1 MPAMPHNNNKLR
13 GVTIALLV
21 TLLVTLLLTACENRL
36 QVMSPNGDIEI
47 LVDVSGAGHVIYSV
61 TAGNEQIIRPSD
73 LGLMLKD
80 QANFIWNMQFVDTTH
95 STHDS
100 QWELPWGERR
110 EVREN
115 YREMLVELENPDG
128 RQLLIR
134 FRAFDD
140 GIGFRYEMPNPKRE
154 QIDVLGELTEFNIA
168 ADATAFWQPGADE
181 IRYEHLYRTT
191 PLEDV
196 ESAHTPFTVRLPS
209 GKHLSIHEAALSNY
223 SAFTVNRKSDGDL
236 VASLRTW
243 SDGVA
248 VRTDGRLVSS
258 WRTIQIAEDAAG
270 LINSSLILNLN
281 EPNKLGDV
289 SWVQPGKYVG
299 IWWAIHL
306 GRKTWQPGPNHGA
319 TTGDAQRH
327 IDFAASYG
335 FDGVLVEGWNKG
347 WAGEGLSYT
356 EAYPDF
362 DLQSVSEY
370 AREQGVHLI
379 GHHETYGDV
388 PGYEDQLAAALDLY
402 ESVGVP
408 QVKTGYVADA
418 GKLRRRD
425 VNGEVV
431 HEWHDGQYAVLH
443 HQRVLEE
450 AAKRKISINT
460 HEPVKDT
467 GLRRTYPNWLTREGS
482 RGQEFAIWGETPN
495 PPEHTVL
502 LAYTRMLGGP
512 MDFTPGLF
520 DLHPQRGSSER
531 RVQTTLAKQLALYV
545 VLYSPIQM
553 VPDLRENY
561 ESRPDAFQFIVDVPT
576 DWEDSV
582 ALAGEVGNFVAIA
595 RKARDSDDW
604 YLGSITDEQART
616 FSLPLTFLDD
626 DRQYVADIYR
636 DTDDAHWDSNPYG
649 IEIVEQTLDNET
661 TLELKLAA
669 GGGTAIRFR
678 PAEKANQD
686 DSKAT
691 S

>member
-1 MPAMPHNNNKLR
+1 MPHNNNRSR
-13 GVTIALLV
+13 GVTVALL
-21 TLLVTLLLTACENRL
+21 LTLLLTACENRL
-36 QVMSPNGDIEI
+36 QVVSPNGGIKLE
-47 LVDVSGAGHVIYSV
+47 VDVNASGHATYFV
-61 TAGNEQIIRPSD
+61 TAGNERVIRPSD
-73 LGLMLKD
+73 LGLILED
-80 QANFIWNMQFVDTTH
+80 QSDFMWNMRLVDATH

-100 QWELPWGERR
+100 LWELPWGERR
-110 EVREN
+110 TVRES
-115 YREMLVELENPDG
+115 YREMLVEVENPDG

-134 FRAFDD
+134 FRVFDD
-140 GIGFRYEMPNPKRE
+140 GIGFRYEIPNPERK
-154 QIDVLGELTEFNIA
+154 QIDVLDELTEFNIA
-168 ADATAFWQPGADE
+168 ADATAFWQPGGAK

-236 VASLRTW
+236 VASLRSW
-243 SDGVA
+243 ADGGA

-258 WRTIQIAEDAAG
+258 WRTIQIAKDAPG

-289 SWVQPGKYVG
+289 SWVRPGKYVG

-306 GRKTWQPGPNHGA
+306 GSKTWQPGPDHGA
-319 TTGDAQRH
+319 TTEEARRY
-327 IDFAASYG
+327 IDFAARHG

-347 WAGEGLSYT
+347 WAGEGISFT

-370 AREQGVHLI
+370 AREHGVHLI

-402 ESVGVP
+402 ESVGVQ

-418 GKLRRRD
+418 RKLQRRD
-425 VNGEVV
+425 EKGEVV

-443 HQRVLEE
+443 QQRVLEE

-502 LAYTRMLGGP
+502 LAYTRMLAGP
-512 MDFTPGLF
+512 MDFTPGIFNLYPKGP
-520 DLHPQRGSSER
+520 DSPHRI
-531 RVQTTLAKQLALYV
+531 QTTLAKQLALYV

-553 VPDLRENY
+553 VPDLFENY
-561 ESRPDAFQFIVDVPT
+561 EARPDAFKFIVDVPT

-582 ALAGEVGNFVAIA
+582 ALAGEVGDFVAIA
-595 RKARDSDDW
+595 RKARGSDEW
-604 YLGSITDEQART
+604 YLGAITDEQART
-616 FSLPLTFLDD
+616 FDVPLTFLDD
-626 DRQYVADIYR
+626 DTHYVAEIYR
-636 DTDDAHWDSNPYG
+636 DTRVAHWDSNPYG
-649 IEIVEQTLDNET
+649 IEIVTQTLDKET
-661 TLELKLAA
+661 TLDLKLAA

-678 PAEKANQD
+678 PEEKAKNNE
-686 DSKAT
+686 SKAT
-691 S
+691 T